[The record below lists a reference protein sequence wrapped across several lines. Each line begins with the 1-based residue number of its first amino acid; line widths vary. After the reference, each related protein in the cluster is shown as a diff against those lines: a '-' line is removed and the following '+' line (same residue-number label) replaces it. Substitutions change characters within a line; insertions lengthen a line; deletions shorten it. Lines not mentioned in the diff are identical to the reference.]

1 MQQTGIM
8 NAWNKRG
15 SDSEKFVTRISGI
28 RVVVEKIWLKE
39 FLGAKLEYWKNSRA
53 IYVYTESRKGV
64 CVKKKGQ
71 NVIWTK

>member
-1 MQQTGIM
+1 
-8 NAWNKRG
+8 
-15 SDSEKFVTRISGI
+15 
-28 RVVVEKIWLKE
+28 VVEKIWLKE

-64 CVKKKGQ
+64 CVKRKGQ